1 MNALNFMV
9 VTFAVAHV
17 VSGYY
22 GGYYGDNEENDQ
34 IVGGFK
40 AKRGDYQF
48 LAALLR
54 DDEPFCGGSL
64 ITPNHVLTAAHCVD
78 YIKQVDYGTVKVLLN
93 TTTIRPADD
102 GAIHRGVKKIVH
114 HRNYNSATSVNDI
127 AVVTLDSPVEG
138 ISVISLPRI
147 GTTLSYAGLWGT
159 IIGFGRTHKTLAE
172 EESSGFGSNK
182 LLESSVKVITNSQ
195 CSAMYVDTRISS
207 SMLCAHADGTDT
219 CQGDSGGPLI
229 VHGTQVGIVSWGY
242 GCADSR
248 YAGVY
253 TRLTFFYSWIKAN
266 TV

>member
-1 MNALNFMV
+1 MNSLNFILV
-9 VTFAVAHV
+9 ITFAVV
-17 VSGYY
+17 YEVSAGYYGGY

-34 IVGGFK
+34 IVGGYQ
-40 AKRGDYQF
+40 AKRGSFQF

-54 DDEPFCGGSL
+54 DDESFCGGSL

-78 YIKQVDYGTVKVLLN
+78 YIKQADYGFVKVLLN
-93 TTTIRPADD
+93 TTTIHPADD

-114 HRNYNSATSVNDI
+114 HRNYNSGTS
-127 AVVTLDSPVEG
+127 G
-138 ISVISLPRI
+138 ISVVSLPRI

-172 EESSGFGSNK
+172 EESSGHGSNK

-242 GCADSR
+242 GCADPR

-253 TRLTFFYSWIKAN
+253 TRLTFFYSWIKSN